1 MDSGEKE
8 QELARSFAA
17 LVAAIGACENSMD
30 TLDRVRDA
38 LDRKAG
44 KLASHHQGF
53 VEGSLSIVAVTYETE
68 NTQLLQA
75 RHRDIDAVYAIK
87 TVHPERR
94 NDAHLIQQL
103 RREAEIGLSLRHPL
117 LQETSALMRMADGRP
132 GLLQPWAPMTLG
144 SWLSGNRIGISQI
157 SALIAS
163 MLQAVGVMHARGLVH
178 GDVTASNILLPHGNL
193 DSPRLGD
200 FGITLKIGEK
210 PLDVG
215 ARYAGSP
222 GYAPPEQMAGGKADP
237 LRDIYAIGKLAE
249 RLLVAADD
257 VTSALSRFVETCTL
271 QDADKRPSSAEEA
284 ADLLR

>member
-1 MDSGEKE
+1 MDSSDKE
-8 QELARSFAA
+8 QELARCFAA
-17 LVAAIGACENSMD
+17 LVAAIGACENQKD

-38 LDRKAG
+38 LDRKAD

-53 VEGSLSIVAVTYETE
+53 VEGSLSIVAVAYETE

-94 NDAHLIQQL
+94 HDAHLIQQL

-117 LQETSALMRMADGRP
+117 LQETCALIRMGDGRP

-237 LRDIYAIGKLAE
+237 RHDIYAIGKLAE
-249 RLLVAADD
+249 RLLVAEDD

-284 ADLLR
+284 ANLLR